1 MAVIYLVDKSAW
13 AQLRHSEM
21 AQANITKMS
30 TVGEL
35 ATCPAIAGEVL
46 YSARNHVDLVD
57 IRGRL
62 ETLLWLETT
71 DDAAHRM
78 LGVQQLLAQRGQ
90 HRGVGLIDLM
100 VAATAE
106 AHWATV
112 LHYDSD
118 YERIAQV
125 TGQPHEWIV
134 PRGKGN
140 GRDS

>member
-1 MAVIYLVDKSAW
+1 MAVIYLLDKSAW
-13 AQLRHSEM
+13 EQLRHGE
-21 AQANITKMS
+21 AARTRFQTLS
-30 TVGEL
+30 TFGEV
-35 ATCPAIAGEVL
+35 ATCPAIAAELL
-46 YSARNHVDLVD
+46 YSAHNHADL
-57 IRGRL
+57 IEFRGRL

-78 LGVQQLLAQRGQ
+78 LGVQQLLAKRGQ
-90 HRGVGLIDLM
+90 LRGIGIIDLL

-118 YERIAQV
+118 YERIAKV

-134 PRGKGN
+134 PRGEGHTPKA
-140 GRDS
+140 